1 MRWLIALIVATNPAA
16 AADGQWYLCTA
27 WGSSHTGHYTFR
39 IAIGPCAVYWHELD
53 RKLKIIRCKPP
64 LVVAE
69 KPFAVSSGW
78 ELHFDLATGS
88 FEDFIPTWSDRG
100 RCVGLKDESKAH

>member
-1 MRWLIALIVATNPAA
+1 MAA
-16 AADGQWYLCTA
+16 EGTWYLCTA

-39 IAIGPCAVYWHELD
+39 IATAPCAVYWHELD
-53 RKLKIIRCKPP
+53 RDLRIVTCKPP

-78 ELHFDLATGS
+78 DLHFDLATGR
-88 FEDFIPTWSDRG
+88 FEDFTPGWSDRG
-100 RCVGLKDESKAH
+100 RCVGLKEESRRR